1 MATEIIK
8 NQTPEELELEKKQAE
23 LAALEVE
30 LIQCRTRASLAIKG
44 AEVAKCFRH
53 PDH

>member
-30 LIQCRTRASLAIKG
+30 LIQCRTRASLAIK